1 MPTSTSTDIA
11 TIIYKSLIVVGI
23 IIILATIGSASSVNL
38 KGTIV
43 GYGFIGF
50 GILILIATTMM
61 MVQGVGPSSNMFNII
76 NILGPFLF
84 ILGAIGYTMYL
95 LIVHFNRISDG
106 NISSGYVNFSNVSL
120 MLMMLQLYIFYLG
133 TNTKE
138 YLEKKSF
145 SKIYSSLLYLIGFLN
160 IIAVITIGIILT
172 YFTTDG

>member
-11 TIIYKSLIVVGI
+11 TIIYKSLIIVGI

-38 KGTIV
+38 KGTIL
-43 GYGFIGF
+43 GYWFIGI
-50 GILILIATTMM
+50 GILILIATTMKI
-61 MVQGVGPSSNMFNII
+61 VINAGASSNINIL
-76 NILGPFLF
+76 NILGPFLL

-95 LIVHFNRISDG
+95 LIIHFNRISDG

-120 MLMMLQLYIFYLG
+120 MLMMIQLYIFYLG

-138 YLEKKSF
+138 YQDKKSF

-160 IIAVITIGIILT
+160 IIAVVTVGIVLT